1 MHEVS
6 IMMSLL
12 EIVLEQAHKA
22 EAKKVVAV
30 NLEIGAKSGVVA
42 DSLTFAFEMVVKN
55 SIVENAKLTID
66 LIPFRGECLSCGH
79 QFECDDFL
87 ICDQCGN
94 FGKILSG
101 RELRIQSI
109 EVE

>member
-12 EIVLEQAHKA
+12 DIVLKQAQK
-22 EAKKVVAV
+22 ESAKKVVSV
-30 NLEIGAKSGVVA
+30 NLEIGAKSGVVLDA
-42 DSLTFAFEMVVKN
+42 LTFAFEVVVKN
-55 SIVENAKLTID
+55 TIVEKAKLNID
-66 LIPFRGECLSCGH
+66 LFPFRGECLSCGH

-101 RELRIQSI
+101 KELRILSI
-109 EVE
+109 EIE